1 MNSGRSPSR
10 ERRFVLNF
18 HPDLQRDA
26 DRDALPAS
34 DVDPVALSLAEEFLK
49 ARKVPHRPQFTPS
62 TLAKDLGGTTR
73 TWQKRCE
80 SGEITA
86 VRDGRDFV
94 VVWPWL
100 VRYIAARLTVNSRN

>member
-1 MNSGRSPSR
+1 MDDGTNTLAA
-10 ERRFVLNF
+10 E
-18 HPDLQRDA
+18 
-26 DRDALPAS
+26 
-34 DVDPVALSLAEEFLK
+34 DPNPEAIRLAEEFLK
-49 ARKVPHRPQFTPS
+49 AKKVPHRPRFTPS

-86 VRDGRDFV
+86 LRDGRNFV

-100 VRYIAARLTVNSRN
+100 VRYIAVRLNVNSRN